1 MDSGMALIGSIA
13 TVRAQVG
20 SKENFAA
27 AFAYLDDVFRAD
39 SPAAARMRA
48 LAVGVTERI
57 ELAGGA
63 FALEQAY
70 VTKPR
75 TEGFF
80 ESHRKFID
88 VQVIVEGEE
97 RMELVDEA
105 RAAGK
110 TPYQAE
116 RDLIVYE
123 DPAGATVLA
132 LRAGDAAV
140 FYPADVHMPGLR
152 AKAEGGLV
160 RKTVIKVPV
169 PAV

>member
-1 MDSGMALIGSIA
+1 MALIGSIA
-13 TVRAQVG
+13 TVRAQACP
-20 SKENFAA
+20 KEQFAA
-27 AFAYLDDVFRAD
+27 AFAYLDDVLRVD
-39 SPAAARMRA
+39 SPATARIRA
-48 LAVGVTERI
+48 MAIGVTQRV

-63 FALEQAY
+63 FALEQVY
-70 VTKPR
+70 TTKAR

-97 RMELVDEA
+97 EMETVDVS
-105 RAAGK
+105 RAVVK

-123 DPAGATVLA
+123 DASGATVLR
-132 LRAGDAAV
+132 LRAGEAAI
-140 FYPADVHMPGLR
+140 FHPADIHMPGL
-152 AKAEGGLV
+152 GGSAIGRVV

-169 PAV
+169 AAA